1 MKYKAARYFYEKPSK
16 KRLVTGQEYGIFLIV
31 KGAAHINDTWNM
43 SQDDILVCKPR
54 QVLSLEY
61 SGGRCPLSAMFIRL
75 SLELLEEFTTEKT
88 DLIYSFAVN
97 PEPIAVLRGQSEL
110 LMLLK
115 NVASWLV
122 DLPDQQDRHA
132 ADILE
137 EGTLKMFV
145 SLVLRTCIQADL
157 NRGNKNQNLALDNVF
172 TFIHTHLTED
182 LSLERLEKEFYVSRH
197 HLIRQFKLRTGQT
210 VHQYIV
216 KARLDRC
223 RSYIEQGQAITE
235 VYRKGGFS
243 SYNHFFRAF
252 KQEFGMTPKQY
263 YHSMCGGVPADNT

>member
-1 MKYKAARYFYEKPSK
+1 MKYKAARYFFEKPSK